1 MVFVSP
7 LRKYIQQIRQALGL
21 KPTLFGGQHKRKR
34 LRLHEGIIE
43 KCLMIPCCLTDSLDG
58 DGMCVSA

>member
-1 MVFVSP
+1 MVCVSP

-21 KPTLFGGQHKRKR
+21 KPSLFGGRR
-34 LRLHEGIIE
+34 VNRPSLERIIE
-43 KCLMIPCCLTDSLDG
+43 LRWKILCCLTDSLDG